1 MNMKFSIKRML
12 QITMMLTLTSL
23 ILLSWVMS
31 VQQSRIHVNVEK
43 EELQV
48 NAIFALKD
56 TRYYV
61 VQIQQFLTDVGAT
74 KSDEAKSE
82 ALESKQG
89 ALQQIDELIKYAPE
103 FAMQAQNIKRQVNSL
118 YDSGIKMADAYLT
131 QGTEAGN
138 SLMKDPG
145 GFDDAAGDLAEN
157 LDQLAQQLDEQFTA
171 TVIETL
177 IATTSAARVQLWGS
191 IVLGLF
197 IVIMMMVLYQRI
209 LTPLKKLDDSMR
221 NVASG
226 AKDLTARLD
235 DSGDDEISKVA
246 SSFNIFVAN
255 ICELIIDFNGNTQQ
269 LGTTSVQLASASNE
283 TLNGMQRL
291 QSETEQVATAM
302 NQMQVTVIEVANNA
316 ELAAQAAQDSDAQAL
331 HGDNVVKQTIISID
345 HLAKGVEQA
354 ANALHQLQKDTDN
367 IGTILDVIRGIADQT
382 NLLAL
387 NAAIEAARAGEQ
399 GRGFAVVADEVRTL
413 AKRTQDSTNQ
423 IQQMIGQLQS
433 GVKGAVTVMT
443 SSREQAINSTKQAA
457 QAGDALT
464 QITQSVAI
472 IANMATQIATA
483 AEQQTAV
490 SDEINRNIVNISD
503 ESRLTVANALQ
514 SNTAS
519 IQVDQLSQQLRDQIG
534 QFKIK

>member
-1 MNMKFSIKRML
+1 MNIKFSIKRML
-12 QITMMLTLTSL
+12 QITIVLTLTSL
-23 ILLSWVMS
+23 MVLALIMS
-31 VQQSRIHVNVEK
+31 VQQERIHVNIEK

-48 NAIFALKD
+48 HAIFALKD

-82 ALESKQG
+82 ALESKSG

-103 FAMQAQNIKRQVNSL
+103 FAVQAQNIKRQVNLL
-118 YDSGIKMADAYLT
+118 YDSGIRMADAYLT

-138 SLMKDPG
+138 ALMKDAG
-145 GFDDAAGDLAEN
+145 GFDDSAGELAEN
-157 LDQLAQQLDEQFTA
+157 LDLLAQELDQQFVS
-171 TVIETL
+171 TVNETL
-177 IATTSAARVQLWGS
+177 IATTSASRVQLWGS
-191 IVLGLF
+191 IGLGLF
-197 IVIMMMVLYQRI
+197 IVIMMIILYQRI
-209 LTPLKKLDDSMR
+209 LTPLNKLDESMR

-226 AKDLTARLD
+226 AKDLTVKLD
-235 DSGDDEISKVA
+235 DSSDDEIAKVA
-246 SSFNIFVAN
+246 SSFNVFVAN
-255 ICELIIDFNGNTQQ
+255 IRELIIDFNGNTQQ

-302 NQMQVTVIEVANNA
+302 NQMQATVIEVANNA
-316 ELAAQAAQDSDAQAL
+316 ELAAQAAHDSDAQAL
-331 HGDNVVKQTIISID
+331 QGDKVVRQTIDSID

-354 ANALHQLQKDTDN
+354 ASALYKLESDTNN
-367 IGTILDVIRGIADQT
+367 IGTILDVIRGISDQT

-413 AKRTQDSTNQ
+413 AQRTQDSTNQ
-423 IQQMIGQLQS
+423 IQEMIGRLQT
-433 GVKGAVTVMT
+433 GVKGAVTVMEA
-443 SSREQAINSTKQAA
+443 SSQQAKNSTEQAA
-457 QAGDALT
+457 QAGEALT
-464 QITQSVAI
+464 KITQSVAT

-483 AEQQTAV
+483 AEEQTAV

-503 ESRLTVANALQ
+503 ETRLTVANAEQ
-514 SNTAS
+514 SHTAS
-519 IQVDQLSQQLRDQIG
+519 VQVDQLSQQLKAQIG
-534 QFKIK
+534 QFKTQ